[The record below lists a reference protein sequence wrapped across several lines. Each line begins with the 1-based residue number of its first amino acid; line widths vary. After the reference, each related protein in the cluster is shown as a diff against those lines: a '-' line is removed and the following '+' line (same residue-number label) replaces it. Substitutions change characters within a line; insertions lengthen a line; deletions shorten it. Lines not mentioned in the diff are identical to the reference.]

1 VPMSRCIAA
10 LVLAAAVAVAVP
22 ALHAGEAGAPGY
34 TTWEQTF
41 VDPSRSTVHPSGVTE
56 PQRTLVTAIYRPT
69 RKGRFPLIVFAH
81 GLAGHAR
88 KFTKFFAAW
97 AAAGYVV
104 AAPTFPLTNDRA
116 PMNVADL
123 ANQPGDVSFVM
134 TQVLALAAER
144 GSPLFRAIKTKRIG
158 AAGLSLGGITTFNLV
173 YGDCCRDAR
182 VTAAMVLNTVRPG
195 VVVDGHVPLLIAHSD
210 TDPLLPYASALQAFA
225 DAAPPVWLH
234 TFYGA
239 SHASQWEDDVTP
251 YDAVAEQVTLDFWNA
266 TLEKKRRARK
276 RLSRDATIPGFSSI
290 EAKR

>member
-1 VPMSRCIAA
+1 MSRCISA
-10 LVLAAAVAVAVP
+10 LVLAAVLTTATVVA
-22 ALHAGEAGAPGY
+22 HAGDAGTPAY
-34 TTWEQTF
+34 ATWEQTF
-41 VDPSRSTVHPSGVTE
+41 VDPSRSTAHPSGVTE

-88 KFTKFFAAW
+88 KFTKLFAAW
-97 AAAGYVV
+97 ASAGYVV

-116 PMNVADL
+116 PMNVGDL
-123 ANQPGDVSFVM
+123 PNQPGDMSFVLSE
-134 TQVLALAAER
+134 VLALAEQR
-144 GSPLFRAIKTKRIG
+144 DGPLFRAIKTKRIG

-225 DAAPPVWLH
+225 DAEPPVWLH

-251 YDAVAEQVTLDFWNA
+251 YDALAEQVTLDYWNA
-266 TLEKKRRARK
+266 TLKKKRRARK
-276 RLSRDATIPGFSSI
+276 RLERDATVPEVSSI